1 RGACWR
7 EKIEGNAMKTAQ
19 RGLALAAL
27 ALALSGCAAS
37 PESIKPANINTSQYA
52 YLNCAQ
58 LASYKVTL
66 TTAYNEA
73 AGSEDNARMLDA
85 ATNIVVGLPIGS
97 MTHQSVPYQVADLK
111 GRIAAVGKLQTQNSC
126 NAQRQALA
134 N

>member
-1 RGACWR
+1 
-7 EKIEGNAMKTAQ
+7 MKTAQ

-37 PESIKPANINTSQYA
+37 PESIKPANISAAQYA

-66 TTAYNEA
+66 TTAYNRA
-73 AGSEDNARMLDA
+73 ANSEDNARMLDA
-85 ATNIVVGLPIGS
+85 ATNIVIGLPVGS
-97 MTHQSVPYQVADLK
+97 MTHESVPYQVADLK
-111 GRIAAVGKLQTQNSC
+111 GRIAAVNKLEAQDNCT
-126 NAQRQALA
+126 AQRQAVA